1 MTEEEGAQ
9 QSPDANSDKKA
20 FGKDVGKLV
29 IGTIIAQ
36 IIGICLIPVIT
47 RIFGPE
53 LFGVAAVFTSITNL
67 LLVISCL
74 KYDQAIILPEED
86 ADAGALCILCVII
99 VSVISAI
106 VFLLFMFFGDIISSF
121 LNSPLL
127 EPYLFFIPIFL
138 FISGI
143 YMMMGFWN
151 TRKKRFGIQSVSMI
165 VQTISGNGLKTGF
178 GICGLVN
185 AGSLIIGQ
193 IIGTLASLFV
203 LSTQVIRYD
212 LHLFK
217 NSISLKP
224 IIAMAKRYKKFP
236 LIETWSDLMQNLS
249 LQLPVLML
257 TAFFSSTVVGYY
269 SLGYTVLLIPLSLVG
284 NSIAQVFRQRGAV
297 VLRENGLKPLVEDV
311 ALVML
316 LLTIIPMIIL
326 MALGGDLFGIIF
338 GSEWIEA
345 GFYLQILSIWAIF
358 YFIMRPIESTF
369 IIVEKQEWRMKAN
382 VVNLIAQFS
391 ALIIGGVL
399 QNIYLTIILLTIF
412 GLISAGYRLWL
423 IMSLSHASLYLII
436 SKSKFVLLV
445 SFITLILLT
454 VMRYVFS
461 LNIFV
466 IIAVAGVI
474 TIGYY
479 LVLYRSSSL
488 IRSYMPI

>member
-1 MTEEEGAQ
+1 MTEEQGAQ
-9 QSPDANSDKKA
+9 QSSDAKTDKKS

-53 LFGVAAVFTSITNL
+53 LFGVAAVFTSITTL
-67 LLVISCL
+67 LLVISCM
-74 KYDQAIILPEED
+74 KYDQAIILPKDD

-106 VFLLFMFFGDIISSF
+106 VLLLFIFFGDVISSF

-127 EPYLFFIPIFL
+127 EPYLILVPLFL

-143 YMMMGFWN
+143 YMMLGFWN

-165 VQTISGNGLKTGF
+165 VQTISGNGLKAGF
-178 GICGLVN
+178 GILELVN

-203 LSTQVIRYD
+203 LSIQVIRND

-217 NSISLKP
+217 NSFSLKS
-224 IIAMAKRYKKFP
+224 ILSMAKKYKKFP

-257 TAFFSSTVVGYY
+257 TAFFSSTIVGYY

-297 VLRENGLKPLVEDV
+297 VVRDNGLKPLVEDV

-326 MALGGDLFGIIF
+326 MTLGGDLFGIIF
-338 GSEWIEA
+338 GSEWIES
-345 GFYLQILSIWAIF
+345 GVYLQILSIWAIVF
-358 YFIMRPIESTF
+358 FIMTPIESTF
-369 IIVEKQEWRMKAN
+369 TIVEKQEWRVKAN
-382 VVNLIAQFS
+382 IINLIAQFS
-391 ALIIGGVL
+391 ALIIGGTL
-399 QNIYLTIILLTIF
+399 QNIYLTIILLTVF
-412 GLISAGYRLWL
+412 GLISSGYRLWL

-436 SKSKFVLLV
+436 GKSKSVLLL
-445 SFITLILLT
+445 SFVILILLV

-461 LNIFV
+461 LNIFI
-466 IIAVAGVI
+466 IIAVASVI
-474 TIGYY
+474 TICYY
-479 LVLYRSSSL
+479 LILYRSNGL
-488 IRSYMPI
+488 IRSYIPF